1 MEKKTKDSIFR
12 KLFGD
17 KELFKMFL
25 DDFIHE
31 SWVQEIDKENIET
44 MPTKYLDLIGADR
57 ENDIVYK
64 VKLEDEEVFIFIMLE
79 HQSKTNFLM
88 PFRLLEYMVKLWRVY
103 IDENAKESET
113 KHFKLPPVFPIVF
126 HDGVYNWT
134 AEVEF
139 KDKVK
144 HYEKFKG
151 HIPNFSYD
159 LVSLSK
165 ISMKQLIELG
175 DAISLILAMDKIK
188 KAEDL
193 KVIKQLKEQYWEKL
207 KESLEHSN
215 ILENIALAIK
225 QLLKRVNI
233 PEDEIDKVI
242 QALYEK
248 EVEKMFEMVEEYDV
262 QEMRKKIRA
271 EERMTRDIEIA
282 KRLIKKEI
290 SIIDIMDVTELSK
303 EKIEEIKRKT
313 HH

>member
-1 MEKKTKDSIFR
+1 
-12 KLFGD
+12 
-17 KELFKMFL
+17 
-25 DDFIHE
+25 
-31 SWVQEIDKENIET
+31 
-44 MPTKYLDLIGADR
+44 MPTEYLDLIGADR

-144 HYEKFKG
+144 HYEKFKS

-165 ISMKQLIELG
+165 ISMEQLIELG

-262 QEMRKKIRA
+262 QKVRA
-271 EERMTRDIEIA
+271 EEREAGKIEGIIEGKLETA
-282 KRLIKKEI
+282 KNLLKMGLTIEQ
-290 SIIDIMDVTELSK
+290 IIEATELSK